1 MNLDFS
7 DEQKQLRDQV
17 RRFLSEKCPPE
28 AVRAVLEG
36 SERYD
41 KPLYAGLAEM
51 GLLGAAIP
59 EEYGGVGLGHLE
71 LCVVAE
77 ELGRVLAPVPV
88 SSSIYL
94 AAEFLMQAG
103 SDSQKA
109 EWLPKLASGE
119 AIGTFALVEGQGRAS
134 PDKIM
139 VRESNGKLSGT
150 KTPVA
155 DGCDADFAIVAARDE
170 EGGLS
175 LYLVA
180 LDDGSVVREELQT
193 IDPTR
198 GQARISFT
206 NTPAERLGP
215 SGDGWHIASQVM
227 DRAAILMAF
236 EQLGGAD
243 RAMEMARD
251 YALERMAFGRPI
263 GSFQAIKHMLADMYV
278 SATLAR
284 SNCYYGAWALGAS
297 PAEMPIAAATAR
309 VSATTAFQ
317 HCSKNNIQV
326 HGGMGFTWAFD
337 CHLYYRRSNALA
349 LALGSLSTWESELI
363 ERMGARN
370 AETAA

>member
-36 SERYD
+36 SGRYD

-170 EGGLS
+170 EDGIS
-175 LYLVA
+175 LYLVV

-198 GQARISFT
+198 GQARVTFT